1 MNHIVDLLYFK
12 MGEIFDQIEQT
23 SIILFQ
29 TAIQRSAKL
38 HDSHNYQL
46 FLKNVN
52 EVSGWINEKL
62 LIATDESYRDPTNLQ
77 GKIQK
82 HQVFDAEVTSNKRR
96 MEAVTVVGDLYFRD
110 CDKISLNHSHPF
122 YASIHGSAMRKRF
135 TCSDLKITARCN
147 GFGIISN
154 L

>member
-1 MNHIVDLLYFK
+1 
-12 MGEIFDQIEQT
+12 MGEIFEQNEQVL
-23 SIILFQ
+23 IFIFQ

-46 FLKNVN
+46 FLKNWN

-62 LIATDESYRDPTNLQ
+62 QIATDESYRDPTNLQ

-96 MEAVTVVGDLYFRD
+96 MEAVTVVCAKYDQD
-110 CDKISLNHSHPF
+110 CDDDDQFKSFSPF
-122 YASIHGSAMRKRF
+122 CTSIHCQEKKF
-135 TCSDLKITARCN
+135 YLP
-147 GFGIISN
+147 
-154 L
+154 